1 MVFEHTEQA
10 VSTRLLQLTAD
21 LRPGFDAFRQASQMQ
36 QCARLLISRCHGPPD
51 LRQYRLASM
60 LMNPCLQQQSTF
72 CTGVL
77 SCCLA
82 KVVKCLY
89 ISSWMDD

>member
-1 MVFEHTEQA
+1 MGAA
-10 VSTRLLQLTAD
+10 VSQNARQS
-21 LRPGFDAFRQASQMQ
+21 RQASQMQ

-72 CTGVL
+72 CTGDASDISNSNDSVQKVHKDQPEEDGPNI
-77 SCCLA
+77 SMLA
-82 KVVKCLY
+82 KEL
-89 ISSWMDD
+89 